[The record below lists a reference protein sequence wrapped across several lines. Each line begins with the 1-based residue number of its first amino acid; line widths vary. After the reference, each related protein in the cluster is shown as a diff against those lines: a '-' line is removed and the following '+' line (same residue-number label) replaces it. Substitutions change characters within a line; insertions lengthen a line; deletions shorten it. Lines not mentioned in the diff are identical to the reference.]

1 MTPIPPPRKKARESK
16 RPDDRAMMVAIAIVA
31 MIGMILGWIIRDVA
45 VRAAPVA
52 PEPSIEPEPTQ
63 TRAGKLLHKDV
74 QLSLPKARPEQP
86 DSESEEPEPE
96 PEPEPYFALTDSER
110 SEIEQVVMAEAGGE
124 PYEGQVAV
132 AQCIRD
138 TAIRDGLTV
147 AEVIIEYKY
156 TPDRKE
162 PSESVQRAV
171 RAAFDDGESVIDTAY
186 YFYAPALV
194 KSKWHEAQEF
204 VAEIGGH
211 RFFR

>member
-16 RPDDRAMMVAIAIVA
+16 RPADRAMMVAIAIVA

-52 PEPSIEPEPTQ
+52 IEPALAAEPMTPVV
-63 TRAGKLLHKDV
+63 V
-74 QLSLPKARPEQP
+74 QPKARPEHP
-86 DSESEEPEPE
+86 DSELK
-96 PEPEPYFALTDSER
+96 EPEPYFRLTDTER

-124 PYEGQVAV
+124 PYDGQAAV
-132 AQCIRD
+132 TQCILNA
-138 TAIRDGLTV
+138 AIRDSIRPS
-147 AEVIIEYKY
+147 EVFTEYKY

-162 PSESVQRAV
+162 PTQSVQEAV
-171 RAAFDDGESVIDTAY
+171 RAVFDRGESVIDTAY

-194 KSKWHEAQEF
+194 TSKWHEAQEF
-204 VAEIGGH
+204 VAELGGH

>member
-1 MTPIPPPRKKARESK
+1 MTPIPPPGRRPK
-16 RPDDRAMMVAIAIVA
+16 RPADRAMMVAIAIVA
-31 MIGMILGWIIRDVA
+31 LIGMILGWIIRDVA

-52 PEPSIEPEPTQ
+52 IEPSIEPEPTQ

-74 QLSLPKARPEQP
+74 QLSLPTARPEQP
-86 DSESEEPEPE
+86 DSELEEPEPE
-96 PEPEPYFALTDSER
+96 QEPEPYFRLTDSER
-110 SEIEQVVMAEAGGE
+110 SEIERVVMAEAGGE

-138 TAIRDGLTV
+138 TAIRDKLRPS
-147 AEVIIEYKY
+147 EVIVEYKY

-162 PSESVQRAV
+162 PTQSVQEAV
-171 RAAFDDGESVIDTAY
+171 RAVFDDGESVIDTAY

-194 KSKWHEAQEF
+194 TSKWHEAQEF
-204 VAEIGGH
+204 VTELGGH

>member
-1 MTPIPPPRKKARESK
+1 MTPIPPPGRRPK
-16 RPDDRAMMVAIAIVA
+16 RPADRAMMVAIAIVA

-52 PEPSIEPEPTQ
+52 IEPALAAEPVTQ
-63 TRAGKLLHKDV
+63 AVV
-74 QLSLPKARPEQP
+74 QPKARPEQP
-86 DSESEEPEPE
+86 DSELEEPEPEQEPE
-96 PEPEPYFALTDSER
+96 PEPEPYFRLTDSER

-138 TAIRDGLTV
+138 TAIRDKLRPS
-147 AEVIIEYKY
+147 EVIVEYKY

-162 PSESVQRAV
+162 PTQSVQEAV
-171 RAAFDDGESVIDTAY
+171 RAVFDDGESAIDTAY

-194 KSKWHEAQEF
+194 TSKWHEAQEF
-204 VAEIGGH
+204 VTELGGH